1 MTQAQTLLSC
11 STLNSYLKTL
21 QSETLSELYN
31 HPATCLAV
39 FRELPDLAKQFV
51 MRLFYVEQA
60 VPQAVVLSWVNQ
72 ASYGEK
78 AKESSTALTELGIW
92 KDTAMPGGTF
102 LFLIKFL
109 YILLSSDAES
119 GLAIAILA
127 NLEAK
132 PFISILSTELISIL
146 APISSDISASLLLG
160 LRHTV
165 STFSLGMKA
174 WILDKTFRTN
184 LKVVLVGG

>member
-109 YILLSSDAES
+109 YI
-119 GLAIAILA
+119 
-127 NLEAK
+127 
-132 PFISILSTELISIL
+132 ST
-146 APISSDISASLLLG
+146 
-160 LRHTV
+160 
-165 STFSLGMKA
+165 TFQ
-174 WILDKTFRTN
+174 
-184 LKVVLVGG
+184 

>member
-109 YILLSSDAES
+109 YILLSSDAGS

-132 PFISILSTELISIL
+132 PFLSILSNELTSIL
-146 APISSDISASLLLG
+146 APLSSDISASLLLG
-160 LRHTV
+160 LRHSV
-165 STFSLGMKA
+165 STFPLGMKA

>member
-109 YILLSSDAES
+109 YILLSSDAGS

-132 PFISILSTELISIL
+132 PFISILSNELISIL
-146 APISSDISASLLLG
+146 APLSLDISASLL
-160 LRHTV
+160 
-165 STFSLGMKA
+165 F
-174 WILDKTFRTN
+174 
-184 LKVVLVGG
+184 

>member
-109 YILLSSDAES
+109 YIVLSSDAGS

-132 PFISILSTELISIL
+132 PFISILSNELISIL
-146 APISSDISASLLLG
+146 APISSDISPSLL
-160 LRHTV
+160 
-165 STFSLGMKA
+165 F
-174 WILDKTFRTN
+174 
-184 LKVVLVGG
+184 

>member
-109 YILLSSDAES
+109 YIVLSSDAGS

-132 PFISILSTELISIL
+132 PFLSILSNELISIL
-146 APISSDISASLLLG
+146 ATISSDISASLLLG

>member
-109 YILLSSDAES
+109 YILLSSDAGS

-132 PFISILSTELISIL
+132 SFLSILSNELISIL

>member
-109 YILLSSDAES
+109 YILLSSDAGS

-132 PFISILSTELISIL
+132 PFISIISTELTSIL
-146 APISSDISASLLLG
+146 APPIF
-160 LRHTV
+160 RHFGV
-165 STFSLGMKA
+165 STFRFKTYSFNFFPRYESLDTRQNVSNKS
-174 WILDKTFRTN
+174 
-184 LKVVLVGG
+184 

>member
-109 YILLSSDAES
+109 YILLSSDAGS

>member
-109 YILLSSDAES
+109 YILLSSDAGS

-132 PFISILSTELISIL
+132 PFLSILSNELTSIL
-146 APISSDISASLLLG
+146 APLSSDISASLLLG
-160 LRHTV
+160 LKHIV

>member
-109 YILLSSDAES
+109 YILLSSDAGS

-132 PFISILSTELISIL
+132 PFLSILSNELTSIL
-146 APISSDISASLLLG
+146 APLSSDISASLLLG

-165 STFSLGMKA
+165 STFFLGMKA